1 MIRIGVGSESF
12 LSIFCVMRRIKASST
27 ERTKNRKKLTGSLKF
42 ISLNAGNRV
51 CDELHQ
57 TLVVLEHLNS
67 ISNINDKENDFQ
79 ESNSD
84 LYRDVSIEENLG
96 LKPKTKNLI
105 NFVIQLGLISNFL
118 YNLLVELS
126 FSILVLF
133 LVCHQSVWIV
143 VIEQQ
148 LLNTKQKSRQ

>member
-1 MIRIGVGSESF
+1 M
-12 LSIFCVMRRIKASST
+12 
-27 ERTKNRKKLTGSLKF
+27 
-42 ISLNAGNRV
+42 NAGNRV
-51 CDELHQ
+51 SDELHQ

-84 LYRDVSIEENLG
+84 LYRDVSIKENLG

-118 YNLLVELS
+118 NNLLVELS

-133 LVCHQSVWIV
+133 LVCHQSVRIV